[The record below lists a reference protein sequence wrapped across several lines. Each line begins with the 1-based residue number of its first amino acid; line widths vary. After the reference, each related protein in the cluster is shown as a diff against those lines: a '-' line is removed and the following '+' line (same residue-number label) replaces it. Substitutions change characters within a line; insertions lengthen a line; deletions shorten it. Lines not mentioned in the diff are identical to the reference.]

1 MLFDINFKKI
11 GIGFLPIDLRQPKNI
26 AYVLALLEPVEW
38 LYYKW
43 LQKRDFD
50 WYRLKHTGQVCKLR
64 KVLNDNL
71 DPSLRRIYIG
81 EGTAFPREYIYTQ
94 AENKPKFLGT
104 FYIKSQNE
112 YENTGVDFIVFVPQ
126 EIINSTISELKYLLK
141 YYKLAGKRYM
151 IQPI

>member
-1 MLFDINFKKI
+1 M
-11 GIGFLPIDLRQPKNI
+11 GIGFLPINLRQPKNI

-71 DPSLRRIYIG
+71 DKSLRRIYIAQ
-81 EGTAFPREYIYTQ
+81 GTAFPRKYIYTK
-94 AENKPKFLGT
+94 AENKPKYLGT
-104 FYIKSQNE
+104 YFIKSQDE
-112 YENTGVDFIVFVPQ
+112 YENTGVDFIVFVPT
-126 EIINSTISELKYLLK
+126 EIKTASIDQLKYLLN
-141 YYKLAGKRYM
+141 YYKLAGKRYK
-151 IQPI
+151 IEAI

>member
-1 MLFDINFKKI
+1 MLFDINFKKM
-11 GIGFLPIDLRQPKNI
+11 GIGFLPINLRQPKNI

-71 DPSLRRIYIG
+71 DKSLRRIYIAQ
-81 EGTAFPREYIYTQ
+81 GTAFPRKYIYTK
-94 AENKPKFLGT
+94 AENKPKYLGT
-104 FYIKSQNE
+104 YFIKSQDE
-112 YENTGVDFIVFVPQ
+112 YENTGVDFIVFVPT
-126 EIINSTISELKYLLK
+126 EIKTASIDQLKYLLN
-141 YYKLAGKRYM
+141 YYKLAGKRYK
-151 IQPI
+151 IEAI

>member
-1 MLFDINFKKI
+1 MLFDINFKKM

-50 WYRLKHTGQVCKLR
+50 WYRLKNTGQVCKLR

-71 DPSLRRIYIG
+71 DPSLRRIYIAQ
-81 EGTAFPREYIYTQ
+81 GTAFPRKYIYTK
-94 AENKPKFLGT
+94 AENKPKYLGT
-104 FYIKSQNE
+104 YFIKSQDE
-112 YENTGVDFIVFVPQ
+112 YENTGVDFIVFVPT
-126 EIINSTISELKYLLK
+126 EIKTASIDQLKYLLN
-141 YYKLAGKRYM
+141 YYKLAGKRYK
-151 IQPI
+151 IEAI

>member
-1 MLFDINFKKI
+1 MWYNVDYNKL
-11 GIGFLPIDLRQPKNI
+11 GVLLLPTFLRKPKTIAFVTVLIEPIKDLH
-26 AYVLALLEPVEW
+26 YT
-38 LYYKW
+38 W

-50 WYRLKHTGQVCKLR
+50 WYRLKHNGQLCKLR

-71 DPSLRRIYIG
+71 DPSLRRIYID

-94 AENKPKFLGT
+94 AENKPKYLGT
-104 FYIKSQNE
+104 FYIKSQDE

-126 EIINSTISELKYLLK
+126 SIIDSNIYQLKYLLK

-151 IQPI
+151 IQLI

>member
-81 EGTAFPREYIYTQ
+81 VGTAFPRKYIYTR
-94 AENKPKFLGT
+94 AENKPKYLRT
-104 FYIKSQNE
+104 FFIKSQNE
-112 YENTGVDFIVFVPQ
+112 YENTGVDFIVFVPT
-126 EIINSTISELKYLLK
+126 EIINKNIDQLKYLLN
-141 YYKLAGKRYM
+141 YYKLAGKRYK
-151 IQPI
+151 IEPI